1 MDAKT
6 SANVAS
12 ASTDKAPAAATLAKS
27 QSTDSLDPGTPKK
40 HKTTKE
46 ARVLCQ
52 ILTGHIDKVP
62 VASPGEKLVKANMER
77 VAKIVTELIDSPA
90 KIQPT
95 EIHVDSADIM
105 SFGSPRDKSQ
115 ILDPSNTMFPEEVKT
130 LADISPCWLWAL
142 LKKLA
147 KYEISDGTIKAYSKK
162 SQKNF
167 RTAFTYLTGIISL

>member
-115 ILDPSNTMFPEEVKT
+115 ILDPINTMFPEEVKT
-130 LADISPCWLWAL
+130 LADIPPCWLLGSAQEAC
-142 LKKLA
+142 KV
-147 KYEISDGTIKAYSKK
+147 
-162 SQKNF
+162 
-167 RTAFTYLTGIISL
+167 